1 MTAEP
6 SCDAATYIEQI
17 QKFRLWGKLLYGK
30 LDSSIIWTR
39 LPGGGKSVDS
49 I

>member
-17 QKFRLWGKLLYGK
+17 QKFRLWGKLYGK